1 MQNRI
6 WQWRES
12 CTKWGASGMQR
23 WKYKPTCV
31 SVRSRIRNPRVLT
44 GSSRITLFD
53 LQVWLASR
61 KETPPSRREVRL
73 DGAEVR
79 TATFSRQFRTQYGQ
93 QIGWC
98 AGLSP
103 PYSTSQSLR

>member
-23 WKYKPTCV
+23 SKYKPTCV

-79 TATFSRQFRTQYGQ
+79 TATFSWLLELNTASKLDGARGCHRP
-93 QIGWC
+93 IPLPKVC
-98 AGLSP
+98 
-103 PYSTSQSLR
+103 